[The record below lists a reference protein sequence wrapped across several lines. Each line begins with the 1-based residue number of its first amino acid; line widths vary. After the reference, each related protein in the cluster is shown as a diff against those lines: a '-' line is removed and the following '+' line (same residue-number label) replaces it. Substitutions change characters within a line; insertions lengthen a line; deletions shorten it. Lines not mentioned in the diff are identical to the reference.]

1 MAGDMV
7 HLAERMQRHLC
18 CSGLEARRRLLS
30 DHSYMSCVDLQ
41 FVSGEHHAGG
51 GGDAGGMVVVS
62 PRELEQARI
71 W

>member
-1 MAGDMV
+1 MAGDLV

-18 CSGLEARRRLLS
+18 CSGPEVRRRLLS

-41 FVSGEHHAGG
+41 FVSGEHHASGG
-51 GGDAGGMVVVS
+51 AAGAMVVG
-62 PRELEQARI
+62 PRELEQART